1 MKLSHSVK
9 ESNSGSWNKRTTL
22 NGKSLKNTNDLQ
34 SLNKDTV
41 TKYWQNLECR
51 ALFLLPF
58 FYKSSIKERQLKAIK
73 RLVQCRAEMKFAF
86 MAKLG
91 FAI

>member
-22 NGKSLKNTNDLQ
+22 NVKSLKKSNDLQ

-41 TKYWQNLECR
+41 TKLQ
-51 ALFLLPF
+51 A
-58 FYKSSIKERQLKAIK
+58 KSG
-73 RLVQCRAEMKFAF
+73 M
-86 MAKLG
+86 
-91 FAI
+91 